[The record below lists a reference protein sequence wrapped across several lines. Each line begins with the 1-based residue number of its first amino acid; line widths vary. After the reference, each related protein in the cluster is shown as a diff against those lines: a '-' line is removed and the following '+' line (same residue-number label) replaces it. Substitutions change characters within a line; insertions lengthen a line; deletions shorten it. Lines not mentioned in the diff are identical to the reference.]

1 MINIEKLSKS
11 GRAGREESRMP
22 EPRDQFPFDRLAAA
36 YDRILQEVH
45 DAIESAKENSLPGL
59 KEYLNDAREKM
70 VELGELTRE
79 EADKVAGYVERDMK
93 DAANYLLETGEQ
105 LSAWWRFDVQQV
117 ENRMLEMFTSVA
129 DQTKLELEK
138 LAQRASGTTLYHT
151 GEVTGPGT
159 LVCTGCGKEMHF
171 RKTGH
176 IPPCSGCKGTDFRRA
191 ATK

>member
-1 MINIEKLSKS
+1 
-11 GRAGREESRMP
+11 MP
-22 EPRDQFPFDRLAAA
+22 ESRDQFPFDRLAAA

-45 DAIESAKENSLPGL
+45 DAIASAKENSLPGL
-59 KEYLNDAREKM
+59 KDYISDAREKM
-70 VELGELTRE
+70 IELGELTRE
-79 EADKVAGYVERDMK
+79 EAEKVSGYVERDMK

-138 LAQRASGTTLYHT
+138 LAQRAKRASGATLYHT

-159 LVCTGCGKEMHF
+159 LVCTSCGKEMHF

-176 IPPCSGCKGTDFRRA
+176 IPPCSGCKGTDFKRA
-191 ATK
+191 PMK